1 MNDDRLTDLL
11 RAADR
16 DAGPPA
22 LRPDLAD
29 RVRRKALLHR
39 RYEARGAAAAA
50 MLVFAVGSGWL
61 LSHSRPSSLA
71 PQEVVDH
78 DELSR
83 ELAAIR
89 AEAEAKT
96 ALVRRLQSIR
106 RIGVARRGRL
116 GYSIEPALARR
127 MKRQID
133 RAAFTIVYTADRL
146 HREAGLIES
155 AVEQYEQALRLFPQ
169 TPAAETARRR
179 LAKLKVA
186 KGESS

>member
-29 RVRRKALLHR
+29 RVRRKALQRR

-61 LSHSRPSSLA
+61 MSHSRPSSIA

-78 DELSR
+78 DKLSR
-83 ELAAIR
+83 ELAALR
-89 AEAEAKT
+89 AEAEART

-116 GYSIEPALARR
+116 GFSIEPALARR
-127 MKRQID
+127 MKRQVD

-146 HREAGLIES
+146 HREAGLLES
-155 AVEQYEQALRLFPQ
+155 AVEQYRQAVRLFPDA
-169 TPAAETARRR
+169 PSSETARRR
-179 LAKLKVA
+179 LVEIKSMN
-186 KGESS
+186 GESS